1 MATANRRRV
10 STEFADAFLCISVA
24 AAVKVK
30 PFSSEPVDT
39 SLQPATTCLVARIRS
54 AAFRSDS
61 PAHHA
66 GRTSRVGATSESSCK
81 WRVKLCV
88 TVN

>member
-1 MATANRRRV
+1 MATGNRRRV
-10 STEFADAFLCISVA
+10 STEFADAFQYISVA

-30 PFSSEPVDT
+30 AFSTKPVHL
-39 SLQPATTCLVARIRS
+39 SLQPATTCLVARIR
-54 AAFRSDS
+54 AAAVRSDL

-66 GRTSRVGATSESSCK
+66 GRTTRVGATSVSSCK